1 MIGWDCVA
9 VVLLSSWQPQKY
21 PGVEQS
27 GAVGDGAGCDVV
39 MGSLH
44 PNQPGV
50 AHVEVAVIEV
60 LVTVGIMVLALLDVV
75 VTSSL
80 HPNQPG
86 VLHVEVEVD
95 VVICLLV
102 VVAPIVVEVSSRHP
116 HQPGV

>member
-1 MIGWDCVA
+1 VIEWDCVA

-27 GAVGDGAGCDVV
+27 EAVGDGAGCEVV
-39 MGSLH
+39 MGSLQ

-50 AHVEVAVIEV
+50 AHVEVAVAEV
-60 LVTVGIMVLALLDVV
+60 LVTVGIVVLVLLDVV
-75 VTSSL
+75 VSSL
-80 HPNQPG
+80 QPNQPG

-95 VVICLLV
+95 VVVICLLV